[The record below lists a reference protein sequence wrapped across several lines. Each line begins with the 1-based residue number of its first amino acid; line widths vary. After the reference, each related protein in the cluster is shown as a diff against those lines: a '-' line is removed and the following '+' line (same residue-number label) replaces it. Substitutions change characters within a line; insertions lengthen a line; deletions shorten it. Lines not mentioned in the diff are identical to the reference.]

1 MKPASCRV
9 TAIGLALIL
18 WFSTTTSAW
27 YDETHLAI
35 AKAAGHKKWFHAAGP
50 DMAKIKAGNSER
62 YNHWYNNNAGVIVTP
77 ELVMRQVKQY
87 NDAYDTQGHLYGAI
101 IASLRDY
108 RRKTRMNIYAE
119 YYLSYAAHYIGD
131 LTQPLHNIPYDVFNR
146 TYHAA
151 NDGIVNE
158 QILKNTA
165 RIRKYV
171 YTIYLDQDNFERDL
185 SAEISRIAN
194 LSRSLG
200 LILRKEQRMMTPEEA
215 FRQLGHSVSLFQ
227 AVLECMAGPDNR
239 EK

>member
-1 MKPASCRV
+1 MRPASWRV
-9 TAIGLALIL
+9 IAIGLALIL

-35 AKAAGHKKWFHAAGP
+35 AKAAGYKKWFHAAGP

-87 NDAYDTQGHLYGAI
+87 NDAYDAQGHLYGAI

-131 LTQPLHNIPYDVFNR
+131 LTQPLHNIPYGVFNR

-165 RIRKYV
+165 RIKKYV
-171 YTIYLDQDNFERDL
+171 YTIYLDKDNFERDL

-194 LSRSLG
+194 LSRFLG
-200 LILRKEQRMMTPEEA
+200 LILKKEQRMMTLEEA

-227 AVLECMAGPDNR
+227 AVLEYMAGQENR